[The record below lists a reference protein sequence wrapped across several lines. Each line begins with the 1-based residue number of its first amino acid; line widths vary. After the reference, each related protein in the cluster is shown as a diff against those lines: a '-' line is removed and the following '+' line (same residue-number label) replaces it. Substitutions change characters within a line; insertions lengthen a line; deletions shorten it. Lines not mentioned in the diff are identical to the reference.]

1 MDMGQAKPAVDLVK
15 VNIKMDK
22 KLQAEWCINLLND
35 DFFKKV
41 MDDLKNQQISVIINT
56 NRDEVEQREAA
67 YSHIKTLDLFLGHLQ
82 GIAAET
88 KIQEKKW
95 KIM

>member
-1 MDMGQAKPAVDLVK
+1 
-15 VNIKMDK
+15 MDK
-22 KLQAEWCINLLND
+22 KQKAQWASNLLVD
-35 DFFKKV
+35 DYFIEV
-41 MDDLKNQQISVIINT
+41 MNDLKNQQISVIINT
-56 NRDEVEQREAA
+56 NRDEAEQREAA

-95 KIM
+95 RIL

>member
-1 MDMGQAKPAVDLVK
+1 
-15 VNIKMDK
+15 MDK
-22 KLQAEWCINLLND
+22 KLKAQWASNLLVD
-35 DFFKKV
+35 DFFVEV
-41 MDDLKNQQISVIINT
+41 MNDLKNQQISVIINT
-56 NRDEVEQREAA
+56 NRDEVDEREAA

-95 KIM
+95 KIL

>member
-1 MDMGQAKPAVDLVK
+1 
-15 VNIKMDK
+15 MDK
-22 KLQAEWCINLLND
+22 KLKAQWASNLLVD
-35 DFFKKV
+35 DFFVEV
-41 MDDLKNQQISVIINT
+41 MNDLKNQQISVIINT
-56 NRDEVEQREAA
+56 SRDEAAERESA

-95 KIM
+95 KIL

>member
-1 MDMGQAKPAVDLVK
+1 
-15 VNIKMDK
+15 MDK
-22 KLQAEWCINLLND
+22 KLKAQWASNLMAD
-35 DFFKKV
+35 DFFVEV
-41 MDDLKNQQISVIINT
+41 MNDLKNQQISVIINT
-56 NRDEVEQREAA
+56 NRDEVDEREAA

-95 KIM
+95 KIL

>member
-1 MDMGQAKPAVDLVK
+1 MEDKSLSLTSFQEFKA
-15 VNIKMDK
+15 NMDK
-22 KLQAEWCINLLND
+22 KLQAEWASNLLND

-56 NRDEVEQREAA
+56 NRHEVDEREAA
-67 YSHIKTLDLFLGHLQ
+67 YSHIKTLDLFVGHLQ

-88 KIQEKKW
+88 KIQDKKW
-95 KIM
+95 KIL

>member
-1 MDMGQAKPAVDLVK
+1 MT
-15 VNIKMDK
+15 DK
-22 KLQAEWCINLLND
+22 KLQAEWANTLLND

-41 MDDLKNQQISVIINT
+41 IDDLKNQQIGVIINT
-56 NRDEVEQREAA
+56 NRNEVEEREAA

-95 KIM
+95 KIL